1 MKIQI
6 INQEQ
11 NSIDFLVEREEGMYN
26 NVNVTAEF
34 TNEEIEGLTQGQIY
48 QLAWDK
54 VKHIVYRVFE
64 QIEPLD
70 EPENFIGFE
79 VEPLPIPPEPEPI
92 IVDEYIDEEK
102 IAIAE
107 AIIDLEHRIS
117 ILEGGK

>member
-1 MKIQI
+1 MKITI
-6 INQEQ
+6 LNQEQ
-11 NSIDFLVEREEGMYN
+11 NSIDFLIEREEGIYN
-26 NVNVTAEF
+26 NVNVTAEL
-34 TNEEIEGLTQGQIY
+34 NDYEIEGLTQGQIY

-54 VKHIVYRVFE
+54 VKHIAYRVFN

-70 EPENFIGFE
+70 EEENFIGFE
-79 VEPLPIPPEPEPI
+79 VENLPILPEPEPV

-107 AIIDLEHRIS
+107 AIIDLENRIS